1 MRIYIIFFFKI
12 LYIMS
17 NDKIVLICATGR
29 SGSTSLQRII
39 NTIPNSNICGENYG
53 AVNSL
58 LDFYIKLH
66 ASSRHQIPGHYK
78 PASYE
83 EIVSKNVKP
92 SWYNS
97 YKMPEMEQ
105 KIKDLIIAMFKKD
118 SNTNLWGFKE
128 IRYDNKKVNL
138 LKYFKQL
145 FPQTKLIIQI
155 RENIGA
161 QSQSD
166 WHKKDKNSVLNLYKM
181 NQELYDFYCQNKD
194 WCYFT
199 TFERMFDKNNLQNIF
214 SFIECRENYDEINVD
229 KVLKN
234 NLKD

>member
-1 MRIYIIFFFKI
+1 
-12 LYIMS
+12 MS

-29 SGSTSLQRII
+29 SGSTTLQRII

-53 AVNSL
+53 AINSL

-66 ASSRHQIPGHYK
+66 ASSTDYVPGHYK

-83 EIVSKNVKP
+83 DIISKNVKP

-105 KIKDLIIAMFKKD
+105 KIRDLIIAMFKKD
-118 SNTNLWGFKE
+118 SNTLLWGFKE
-128 IRYDNKKVNL
+128 IRYDNNRVNL

-145 FPQTKLIIQI
+145 FPQTKVIIQI
-155 RENIGA
+155 RENIKA
-161 QSQSD
+161 QSQSS
-166 WHKKDKNSVLNLYKM
+166 WHKQDKNAINKLYKINIDM
-181 NQELYDFYCQNKD
+181 YNFYLQNKD

-199 TFERMFDKNNLQNIF
+199 TFEKMFDKNNLQNMF
-214 SFIECRENYDEINVD
+214 SFIDCRENYDEEKIANV
-229 KVLKN
+229 LSN

>member
-1 MRIYIIFFFKI
+1 
-12 LYIMS
+12 MS

-83 EIVSKNVKP
+83 EIISKNVKP

-97 YKMPEMEQ
+97 YQMPEMEQ
-105 KIKDLIIAMFKKD
+105 KLKDLIVAMFKKD

-155 RENIGA
+155 RENITA

-166 WHKKDKNSVLNLYKM
+166 WYKKDKNSVLNLYKM

-199 TFERMFDKNNLQNIF
+199 TFEQMFDKNNLQNIF
-214 SFIECRENYDEINVD
+214 AFIECRENYDENKVD
-229 KVLKN
+229 EVLRN